1 MKCHPSNLGANKNSV
16 PLRPQIQ
23 AVLEYAVAL
32 LNDIMV
38 VDQVKLLYQ
47 QYGALREA
55 MKEEDVLRV
64 LVGFVSQPLLI
75 GWECVPCCTLAFF
88 SNSHQKRLISKIT

>member
-1 MKCHPSNLGANKNSV
+1 MRKGKSKDVQHIWSYKFFDTPAVKVKCHPSNLGANKNSV

-32 LNDIMV
+32 LNDMLV

-47 QYGALREA
+47 QYGALCEA
-55 MKEEDVLRV
+55 MKEEVVLRV
-64 LVGFVSQPLLI
+64 VVGFVS
-75 GWECVPCCTLAFF
+75 
-88 SNSHQKRLISKIT
+88 